1 VKLFYSVKLRPKP
14 YANRIRIRLRSFL
27 FMKWL
32 EIEGA
37 RAIVAAPADNH
48 MPKNPRF
55 SPFQKEE
62 RRETV
67 GENETV

>member
-1 VKLFYSVKLRPKP
+1 
-14 YANRIRIRLRSFL
+14 
-27 FMKWL
+27 MKWL

-67 GENETV
+67 DENETV